1 MNEIFNKLIKEKLTP
16 NSLYVLH
23 CIKEKIS
30 VSKSL
35 ANSDLEVHRLLTDGW
50 LNDKLQLTSKSLI
63 FMEELN
69 SYFRKSKKKTSK
81 DLMGDNFENK
91 IKLYNSLFPAKK
103 LGSGKYARTNVK
115 NLETSFRWFFDNFN
129 YDWKTI
135 LQATYKY
142 IEEYKLKNYEYM
154 RTSQYFIRK
163 QNTDKS
169 FESDLATYCD
179 MLNEVDSNEEDIF
192 REKIV

>member
-35 ANSDLEVHRLLTDGW
+35 ANSDLEIHKLLTDDW
-50 LNDKLQLTSKSLI
+50 LNDKLQLTSKSII

-81 DLMGDNFENK
+81 DLMGDNFDNK

-115 NLETSFRWFFDNFN
+115 TVESSFRWFFDTFD

-163 QNTDKS
+163 QNADK
-169 FESDLATYCD
+169 
-179 MLNEVDSNEEDIF
+179 
-192 REKIV
+192 

>member
-1 MNEIFNKLIKEKLTP
+1 MNEIFNKLIKEKITP
-16 NSLYVLH
+16 NSLYVLY
-23 CIKEKIS
+23 CIKNKLS
-30 VSKSL
+30 VNDLINSSLEIKRLQADNWLQEDLSLSGKSI
-35 ANSDLEVHRLLTDGW
+35 
-50 LNDKLQLTSKSLI
+50 I

-81 DLMGDNFENK
+81 NLMGDNFDIK

-103 LGSGKYARTNVK
+103 LGSGKYARTNIK
-115 NLETSFRWFFDNFN
+115 NLESGFRWFFEN
-129 YDWKTI
+129 YDYSWDTI
-135 LQATYKY
+135 IKATSTYV
-142 IEEYKLKNYEYM
+142 EEYSLKNYEYM

-163 QNTDKS
+163 QNLDKS

-179 MLNEVDSNEEDIF
+179 MLQYGDEPLDDVF